1 MKAALLG
8 AIAGSGGGAVLDPDV
23 SAWLVRVAAASG
35 TVSAGTQTAV
45 NTFVLAC
52 KAASIW
58 TLFRRLNLCVG
69 DFNASFVPLVNTSG
83 GTTDTNINLVS
94 GDYSESLGWQTD
106 GSTKYINTGYSPSEA
121 TGGLSCYLRTAQTS
135 DATARIPIGNRNA
148 GSTQI
153 YRIGGNLSDLGA
165 TAGSVLSLWGS
176 NIVTPGDCP
185 QTTGGL
191 VAGFWHGVRTGSTAA
206 RLFKNGASVG
216 TSTASKTPATAGT
229 PLFVFAQSAAGT
241 ASSFLASGSRIAAYG
256 CDTGMDTTQAASFY
270 TAMQAFQTS
279 MGRNV

>member
-1 MKAALLG
+1 MRPAILG
-8 AIAGSGGGAVLDPDV
+8 AISGGGSAALDTDV
-23 SAWLVRVAAASG
+23 QSWLTRVASASG

-106 GSTKYINTGYSPSEA
+106 GSTKCINTGYTPSEA
-121 TGGLSCYLRTAQTS
+121 TGGLSVYLRTTQTS
-135 DATARIPIGNRNA
+135 NTTARVPIGSRNA

-165 TAGSVLSLWGS
+165 TSGGVISIWGE
-176 NIVTPGDCP
+176 NILTPGDCP

-191 VAGFWHGVRTGSTAA
+191 TATLWHGVRTASNAA
-206 RLFKNGASVG
+206 RLFKAGVSVG
-216 TSTASKTPATAGT
+216 TSTASKTPST
-229 PLFVFAQSAAGT
+229 PAAALYVLAQNAAGT
-241 ASSFLASGSRIAAYG
+241 AASFLESGSRLAGYG
-256 CDTGMDTTQAASFY
+256 CDIGMNQTQAADYY
-270 TAMQAFQTS
+270 TAMQAFQTA
-279 MGRNV
+279 MGRQV